1 MKKFLLLIM
10 ISLLCFI
17 PVSVNA
23 QEKGYSSLNLDEA
36 LTEEGIDHDF
46 SNYEENNDQAIIYLF
61 RGKGCGYCKKFLTF
75 LNSIVDDYGKYFK
88 VVSYEVWYDQ
98 ENASLLTKV
107 SNYLGTSAEGVPY
120 IVIGDKVFPGYA
132 SSYDEDIKDAI
143 KKQYDSKNEYDVM
156 KKISV
161 DSNSNTKTEVK
172 NTKNNS
178 ILSVILISIFASIFV
193 IGAIVI
199 IVIFNLKDKKV
210 IKGE

>member
-1 MKKFLLLIM
+1 MKKFLLIIM

-46 SNYEENNDQAIIYLF
+46 SNYQENNDQAIIYLF

-161 DSNSNTKTEVK
+161 DSNSNSKTEVK

-210 IKGE
+210 TKGE

>member
-1 MKKFLLLIM
+1 MKKFLLLVM

-88 VVSYEVWYDQ
+88 VVSYEVWYNQ

-107 SNYLGTSAEGVPY
+107 SNYLGTGAEGVPY

-178 ILSVILISIFASIFV
+178 TLSVILISIFASIFV

-210 IKGE
+210 TKGE

>member
-1 MKKFLLLIM
+1 MKKFLLLVM

-199 IVIFNLKDKKV
+199 IVIFNLKDKKSN
-210 IKGE
+210 

>member
-199 IVIFNLKDKKV
+199 IVIFNLKDKKSN
-210 IKGE
+210 

>member
-1 MKKFLLLIM
+1 MKKFLLLVM

-88 VVSYEVWYDQ
+88 VVSYEVWYNQ

-107 SNYLGTSAEGVPY
+107 SNYLGTGAEGVPY

-210 IKGE
+210 TKGE

>member
-36 LTEEGIDHDF
+36 LTEEEIDHDF
-46 SNYEENNDQAIIYLF
+46 SNYQENNDQAIIYLF

-156 KKISV
+156 KKLSV
-161 DSNSNTKTEVK
+161 DSNSNSKTEVK

-210 IKGE
+210 TKGE

>member
-17 PVSVNA
+17 LVSVNA

-46 SNYEENNDQAIIYLF
+46 SNYQENNDQAIIYLF

-161 DSNSNTKTEVK
+161 DSNSNSKTEVK

-210 IKGE
+210 TKGE

>member
-156 KKISV
+156 EKLSV
-161 DSNSNTKTEVK
+161 DSNSNSKTEVK

-178 ILSVILISIFASIFV
+178 TLSMILISIFASIFV

-199 IVIFNLKDKKV
+199 IVIFNFKNKKSN
-210 IKGE
+210 

>member
-143 KKQYDSKNEYDVM
+143 NKQYDSKNEYDVM
-156 KKISV
+156 EKLSV
-161 DSNSNTKTEVK
+161 DSNSNSKTEVK

-178 ILSVILISIFASIFV
+178 TLSMILISIFASIFV

-199 IVIFNLKDKKV
+199 IVIFNFKNKKSN
-210 IKGE
+210 

>member
-156 KKISV
+156 EKLSV
-161 DSNSNTKTEVK
+161 DSNSNSKTEVK

-178 ILSVILISIFASIFV
+178 TLSMILISIFASIFV

-199 IVIFNLKDKKV
+199 IVIFNLKNKKSN
-210 IKGE
+210 

>member
-23 QEKGYSSLNLDEA
+23 QEKGYSSLNLDEV

-156 KKISV
+156 EKLSV
-161 DSNSNTKTEVK
+161 DSNSNSKTEVK

-178 ILSVILISIFASIFV
+178 TLSMILISIFASIFV

-199 IVIFNLKDKKV
+199 IVIFNLKNKKSN
-210 IKGE
+210 

>member
-1 MKKFLLLIM
+1 MKKILLLVM

-161 DSNSNTKTEVK
+161 DSNSNSKTEVK

-210 IKGE
+210 TKGE

>member
-1 MKKFLLLIM
+1 MKKILLLIM

-46 SNYEENNDQAIIYLF
+46 SNYQENNDQAIIYLF

-161 DSNSNTKTEVK
+161 DSNSNSKTEVK

-210 IKGE
+210 TKGE

>member
-161 DSNSNTKTEVK
+161 DSNSNSKTEVK

-210 IKGE
+210 TKGE

>member
-61 RGKGCGYCKKFLTF
+61 RGKGCRYCKKFLTF

-161 DSNSNTKTEVK
+161 DSNSNSKTEVK

-210 IKGE
+210 TKGE

>member
-199 IVIFNLKDKKV
+199 IVIFNLKNKKSN
-210 IKGE
+210 

>member
-46 SNYEENNDQAIIYLF
+46 SNYQENNDQAIIYLF

-161 DSNSNTKTEVK
+161 DSNSNSKTEVK

-210 IKGE
+210 TKGE

>member
-46 SNYEENNDQAIIYLF
+46 SNYQENNDQAIIYLF

-199 IVIFNLKDKKV
+199 IVIFNLKDKKSN
-210 IKGE
+210 

>member
-161 DSNSNTKTEVK
+161 DSNSNSKTEVK
-172 NTKNNS
+172 NTKNIS

-199 IVIFNLKDKKV
+199 IVIFNFKDKKV
-210 IKGE
+210 TKGE

>member
-156 KKISV
+156 EKLSV
-161 DSNSNTKTEVK
+161 DSNSNSKTEVK
-172 NTKNNS
+172 STKNNS
-178 ILSVILISIFASIFV
+178 TLSMILISIFASIFV

-199 IVIFNLKDKKV
+199 IVIFNLKNKKSN
-210 IKGE
+210 

>member
-156 KKISV
+156 EKLSV

-178 ILSVILISIFASIFV
+178 TLSMILISIFASIFV

-199 IVIFNLKDKKV
+199 IVIFNLKDKKSN
-210 IKGE
+210 

>member
-46 SNYEENNDQAIIYLF
+46 SNYQENNDQAIIYLF

-156 KKISV
+156 EKLSV
-161 DSNSNTKTEVK
+161 DSNSNSKTEVK

-178 ILSVILISIFASIFV
+178 TLSVILISIFASIFV

-210 IKGE
+210 TKGE

>member
-1 MKKFLLLIM
+1 MKKFLLLVM

-178 ILSVILISIFASIFV
+178 TLSVILISIFASIFV

>member
-1 MKKFLLLIM
+1 MKKFLLLIK

-46 SNYEENNDQAIIYLF
+46 SNYQENNDQAIIYLF

-156 KKISV
+156 KKLSV
-161 DSNSNTKTEVK
+161 DSNSNSKTEVK

-210 IKGE
+210 TKGE

>member
-1 MKKFLLLIM
+1 MKKFLLLVM

>member
-1 MKKFLLLIM
+1 MKKFLLLVM

-61 RGKGCGYCKKFLTF
+61 RGKGCGYCRKFLTF
-75 LNSIVDDYGKYFK
+75 LNSIIDDYGKYFK

-98 ENASLLTKV
+98 ENASLLTEV
-107 SNYLGTSAEGVPY
+107 SNFLGTNAEGVPY

-156 KKISV
+156 KKLSV
-161 DSNSNTKTEVK
+161 NSNSNSKTEVK
-172 NTKNNS
+172 STKNNT
-178 ILSVILISIFASIFV
+178 LSVILISIFSSIFV

-199 IVIFNLKDKKV
+199 IVIFNLKNKKV
-210 IKGE
+210 TKGE

>member
-1 MKKFLLLIM
+1 MKKFLLLVM

-210 IKGE
+210 TKGE